1 MADVDEVVSTASEA
15 WLIDSTTATSVAA
28 NGYAQSVD
36 ELSRSLQRF
45 NWPDYLVFVL
55 MLVSCIFIGIF
66 FGYKDH
72 VKHKNRKT
80 ARRDSEALDYLV
92 GGRKMKIFPVAVSLV
107 ASWISGISLLGTSTE
122 IYVYGT
128 QYCYIVFAIILMGF
142 VMHYIFLPVFHDLQ
156 ITSAYEYLQ
165 LRFDKRMRLL
175 GSLLFTLA
183 LLLWLPIVV
192 YVPALAFNQV
202 SGVNIHVITPIVCLV
217 CIFYT
222 SVGGVRAVVWTDV
235 IQTAIMVGA
244 MIIVIVKGTIDVG
257 GLGVVIERN
266 SIGQRF
272 DKPDFDF
279 DPTTRNTF
287 WNLFI
292 GGTFFWTSTN
302 AINQNMLQRYLA
314 LPTLG
319 AARKALVFFM
329 VGTTA
334 VLALCCYNGL
344 LIFAM
349 HHDCDPLSTGLA
361 KAKDQ
366 LVPLLVMEVLAIYP
380 GLAGLFVAG
389 IFSAALSSLS
399 TGLNSL
405 SAIVLED
412 FCKPF
417 VKRPLSETQ
426 TRYLMRATVLIFG
439 ALAVVL
445 VVVVEKMGA
454 VLQLSMSLGPV
465 TLGPLFGL
473 FLMGIFIPRINGT
486 CAIIGT
492 IGGLITMG
500 YIVIRSQISIALGEI
515 VFAEKPVTVAGC
527 AYDFTPLN
535 KTSSFPADSSQ
546 MTVEKSFHHVS
557 FLYYTMIGSLVPTII
572 GYLFS
577 VVMSFTIGYRPED
590 MYIDPLLLAPF
601 LRKYHQST
609 KVKNMAEV
617 LHEFETKDIQ
627 L

>member
-1 MADVDEVVSTASEA
+1 MSSAVPSVTTTDPTDSNNGHQNVD
-15 WLIDSTTATSVAA
+15 D
-28 NGYAQSVD
+28 
-36 ELSRSLQRF
+36 LSRSLQRF
-45 NWPDYLVFVL
+45 NWPDYMVFVL
-55 MLVSCIFIGIF
+55 MLISCIFIGIY

-72 VKHKNRKT
+72 QKHKNRKT

-92 GGRKMKIFPVAVSLV
+92 GGRKMSVFPVSVSLV

-128 QYCYIVFAIILMGF
+128 QYCYIVFAIVLMGF
-142 VMHYIFLPVFHDLQ
+142 AMHYIFLPVFHDLQ

-175 GSLLFTLA
+175 GSILFTLA
-183 LLLWLPIVV
+183 SLLWLPIVV

-222 SVGGVRAVVWTDV
+222 SVGGLKAVVWTDV
-235 IQTAIMVGA
+235 IQTTVMVGA
-244 MIIVIVKGTIDVG
+244 MIIVIVKGTMDVG

-266 SIGQRF
+266 SAGQRLEKPIF
-272 DKPDFDF
+272 DL
-279 DPTTRNTF
+279 DPTARNTF

-292 GGTFFWTSTN
+292 GGAFFWTSTN
-302 AINQNMLQRYLA
+302 ATNQNMIQRYLS
-314 LPTLG
+314 LPTLK
-319 AARKALVFFM
+319 AARRALILFL

-334 VLALCCYNGL
+334 VLSLCCYNGL
-344 LIFAM
+344 LIYAM

-399 TGLNSL
+399 TALNSL

-417 VKRPLSETQ
+417 VKRPLTEFQ
-426 TRYLMRATVLIFG
+426 VRYLMRASVLVFGTV
-439 ALAVVL
+439 AVIL

-473 FLMGIFIPRINGT
+473 FIMGMFFPRINGS
-486 CAIIGT
+486 CAIIGA
-492 IGGLITMG
+492 IGGLLTMS

-515 VFAEKPVTVAGC
+515 TFVEKPVTVEGC

-535 KTSSFPADSSQ
+535 KTLTFPTDGADSH
-546 MTVEKSFHHVS
+546 VEKSLHHVS
-557 FLYYTMIGSLVPTII
+557 FLYYTLIGSMVPTII
-572 GYLFS
+572 GYLCS
-577 VVMSFTIGYRPED
+577 VIKSFTIGYRPEELD
-590 MYIDPLLLAPF
+590 IDPLLLAPF
-601 LRKYHQST
+601 LRKYQKPSKTAH
-609 KVKNMAEV
+609 MAEV
-617 LHEFETKDIQ
+617 IHEFETKDVQ

>member
-1 MADVDEVVSTASEA
+1 MSGGESSTVPLEGVSEGIAADAD
-15 WLIDSTTATSVAA
+15 
-28 NGYAQSVD
+28 GHGQSVD

-72 VKHKNRKT
+72 LKHKNRKT

-128 QYCYIVFAIILMGF
+128 QYCYIVFAIVLMGF
-142 VMHYIFLPVFHDLQ
+142 LMHYIFLPVFHDLQ

-175 GSLLFTLA
+175 GSILFTLA
-183 LLLWLPIVV
+183 LLLWLPIVI

-235 IQTAIMVGA
+235 IQTMVMVGA

-266 SIGQRF
+266 SAGQRF
-272 DKPDFDF
+272 DKPDFDP
-279 DPTTRNTF
+279 DPTSRSTF

-292 GGTFFWTSTN
+292 GGAFFWTSTN
-302 AINQNMLQRYLA
+302 SINQNMVQRYLS
-314 LPTLG
+314 LPTLR
-319 AARKALVFFM
+319 AARRAMLLFLI
-329 VGTTA
+329 GTTF
-334 VLALCCYNGL
+334 VLSLCCYNGL
-344 LIFAM
+344 LIYAM
-349 HHDCDPLSTGLA
+349 HYDCDPLSTGLA

-399 TGLNSL
+399 TALNSL

-417 VKRPLSETQ
+417 VKRPLTEFQ
-426 TRYLMRATVLIFG
+426 TRYIMRATVLVFG

-473 FLMGIFIPRINGT
+473 FLMGIFFPRINGT

-492 IGGLITMG
+492 IGGLITMS

-515 VFAEKPVTVAGC
+515 VFAEKPVTVEGC
-527 AYDFTPLN
+527 VYDFTPLN
-535 KTSSFPADSSQ
+535 KTSSFPSDGFNP
-546 MTVEKSFHHVS
+546 VGEKSLHHVS
-557 FLYYTMIGSLVPTII
+557 FLYYTLIGSLVPTII
-572 GYLFS
+572 GYLCS
-577 VVMSFTIGYRPED
+577 VIMSFTVGVRAED
-590 MYIDPLLLAPF
+590 MDIDPLLLAPF
-601 LRKYHQST
+601 LRKYYQPT
-609 KVKNMAEV
+609 RVRNMSEV
-617 LHEFETKDIQ
+617 IHEFETKDIQ